1 MDGRSHVGIRELR
14 NNVAAVVRRA
24 SNGERILITSD
35 GEPVAMLGPVEPD
48 REGVTLDDLIASGLV
63 RPPGR
68 LDHPA
73 DPEPSM
79 LPVDVRADRVLDEIR
94 GG

>member
-24 SNGERILITSD
+24 ANGERILITSD
-35 GEPVAMLGPVEPD
+35 GRPVAMLGPVEPHGG
-48 REGVTLDDLIASGLV
+48 GVTLDDLVASGLV
-63 RPPGR
+63 QPPGR
-68 LDHPA
+68 TDHPPA
-73 DPEPSM
+73 PDAAM